1 MSEQSSKK
9 RTSVPPHRRDGS
21 RTFIHTPSH
30 LPYGQSEEIPE
41 TGPISD
47 ITRTTSTEKA
57 DDRWLQSLSSRSKS
71 SNATSSNPATP
82 RPHDMSKSIF
92 FHGKPGQLE
101 PVITYVTVDFLAR
114 GITDDATKCGT
125 LASLFR
131 GAALAWLTAQ
141 LSHKSELLNNY
152 NRFIAF
158 LRAEFGINDHAKKHQ
173 ATKSLRNLT
182 QRGSAQLYAIQLESA
197 AQLIGL
203 DDSTQQAY
211 FIEGLKL
218 HVREALITTRDNDWT
233 YKQLKAE
240 AIRIDTE
247 LYNARRRGAG
257 RTGQGQARQ
266 SESGQIKCHKCGK
279 FGHKK
284 SQCRSGGSSEQF

>member
-1 MSEQSSKK
+1 MSEQNK
-9 RTSVPPHRRDGS
+9 RQATDRRRRNASTSY
-21 RTFIHTPSH
+21 IHVPSH
-30 LPYGQSEEIPE
+30 IPYSSNEEIPE
-41 TGPISD
+41 PGPVSD
-47 ITRTTSTEKA
+47 ITRTTSTEES
-57 DDRWLQSLSSRSKS
+57 DNRWIASVRAKGQSSTTQSDKPVS
-71 SNATSSNPATP
+71 TP
-82 RPHDMSKSIF
+82 RPSTDMSKQVLF
-92 FHGKPGQLE
+92 YGKPGQLE

-114 GITDDATKCGT
+114 GITDPETKCGT

-131 GAALAWLTAQ
+131 GPALAWLTAQ
-141 LSHKSELLNNY
+141 LSTKTDLLSQY
-152 NRFIAF
+152 DRFVRL
-158 LRAEFGINDHAKKHQ
+158 LRAEFGVNDHAKKHQ

-182 QRGSAQLYAIQLESA
+182 QRGSAQLYAIQLEAA

-257 RTGQGQARQ
+257 RTGQGQTRQ
-266 SESGQIKCHKCGK
+266 SGSGQIKCHKCGK

-284 SQCRSGGSSEQF
+284 SQCKSGGEDF